1 MALGQRPLTREQ
13 LLEPLV
19 RGGEDGF
26 VGVGRPNAVAPLDLV
41 GVRVGL
47 AGQNAGVGAH
57 ADHLVAQPAVVELVE
72 QRLSLGDERP
82 RLGRRL
88 RGDGG
93 RQLRRAVVGVD
104 DPLDV
109 AAELQ
114 AEPEVALN
122 CACRHHLSVGRRATN
137 TACSPKCGSAT
148 STSASSSPAS
158 PMSRR
163 QVASGNTPQ
172 TWWSCTIRSGRPGS
186 RSATT

>member
-1 MALGQRPLTREQ
+1 MALGQLPLTREQ

-88 RGDGG
+88 RVDGG

-104 DPLDV
+104 DPFDV
-109 AAELQ
+109 
-114 AEPEVALN
+114 P
-122 CACRHHLSVGRRATN
+122 T
-137 TACSPKCGSAT
+137 
-148 STSASSSPAS
+148 
-158 PMSRR
+158 
-163 QVASGNTPQ
+163 
-172 TWWSCTIRSGRPGS
+172 
-186 RSATT
+186 